1 MFSPNRHLKS
11 ISNYNYNTINQT
23 KVFQNSKS
31 SLSKAPETS
40 EKDQYMRLIQINPYQ
55 SPKNQ
60 PSSEQPVLTE
70 ISSVKYVPKRFAKLQ
85 NYSMDTPLKYVGKST
100 LDCQALFGSKT
111 NVMKNKKS
119 EQNKEKEEINK
130 NILNANCMSF
140 RNEYIIK
147 FSNNGEY
154 FNKFE
159 KFVEFISNDKQS
171 TYSELFVKMKKL
183 LRSQTHLFF
192 EGNCEEKTELP
203 RINITVDNSQ
213 NNAQSYRT
221 SEKSSNSNQLLNN
234 KKIIMQW
241 YEMISLTNKFL
252 SIILGDL
259 REYRTLNK
267 RLNQKITDYEMRL
280 ASDIKEID
288 KMKKFLNKYEV
299 SSKIFLKLKN
309 EKELSKIKTSFN
321 QKENKYILSI
331 FKLEEEIKTLTNLLD
346 HNQKYYNEC
355 KDLQKEVEIGKKKN
369 EELKL
374 MFNQGIR
381 EKNVQNARD
390 REAENDLL
398 QQMEKLNEVIEELK
412 KEANVSR
419 KNDIENQVKIK
430 KLNMNLDERSENI
443 MMLNEE
449 MEWYMKELNK
459 EKNNSKI
466 MKIELNHLE
475 NIILNGIKEKEQ
487 EKKDEGKEQ
496 KKEET
501 KEEKKE
507 DVIQKESND
516 KENNGE
522 NNKENANAENT
533 EEKIETTNREEKQEN
548 EANENI
554 SKNENFNNNY
564 SLDNVKDKETVS
576 VPVLNLSLINSNTP

>member
-1 MFSPNRHLKS
+1 MFNPNRYLKS
-11 ISNYNYNTINQT
+11 NSNNNYNTINQQ
-23 KVFQNSKS
+23 KVFQSSKS
-31 SLSKAPETS
+31 SLSKGSDIS
-40 EKDQYMRLIQINPYQ
+40 EKDQCLRLIQINPYQ

-60 PSSEQPVLTE
+60 ASSEQPVLTE

-85 NYSMDTPLKYVGKST
+85 NYSMETPLKYVGKST
-100 LDCQALFGSKT
+100 LDCQTLFGSKT

-119 EQNKEKEEINK
+119 EQNKEKEDINK
-130 NILNANCMSF
+130 NILNVNCMSF

-171 TYSELFVKMKKL
+171 AYSEIFVKMKKL

-203 RINITVDNSQ
+203 KISITVDNAQ
-213 NNAQSYRT
+213 NNYPSHRP

-234 KKIIMQW
+234 KKIIVQW

-331 FKLEEEIKTLTNLLD
+331 YKLEEEIKTLTNLLD

-374 MFNQGIR
+374 LFNQGIR

-430 KLNMNLDERSENI
+430 KLNMNLDERSENV

-459 EKNNSKI
+459 ERNNSKI

-487 EKKDEGKEQ
+487 EKKDEA
-496 KKEET
+496 

-507 DVIQKESND
+507 EIIQKENID
-516 KENNGE
+516 KEKIGE
-522 NNKENANAENT
+522 NNKENANAENNQ
-533 EEKIETTNREEKQEN
+533 EKIETANKGEKQEN
-548 EANENI
+548 EAIESI
-554 SKNENFNNNY
+554 SKIDNFNNNY
-564 SLDNVKDKETVS
+564 SLDNDKDKDKENAS
-576 VPVLNLSLINSNTP
+576 LPVLNLSLINSNSP

>member
-1 MFSPNRHLKS
+1 
-11 ISNYNYNTINQT
+11 
-23 KVFQNSKS
+23 
-31 SLSKAPETS
+31 
-40 EKDQYMRLIQINPYQ
+40 
-55 SPKNQ
+55 
-60 PSSEQPVLTE
+60 
-70 ISSVKYVPKRFAKLQ
+70 
-85 NYSMDTPLKYVGKST
+85 
-100 LDCQALFGSKT
+100 
-111 NVMKNKKS
+111 
-119 EQNKEKEEINK
+119 
-130 NILNANCMSF
+130 
-140 RNEYIIK
+140 
-147 FSNNGEY
+147 
-154 FNKFE
+154 
-159 KFVEFISNDKQS
+159 
-171 TYSELFVKMKKL
+171 
-183 LRSQTHLFF
+183 
-192 EGNCEEKTELP
+192 
-203 RINITVDNSQ
+203 
-213 NNAQSYRT
+213 
-221 SEKSSNSNQLLNN
+221 
-234 KKIIMQW
+234 
-241 YEMISLTNKFL
+241 MISLTNKFL

-374 MFNQGIR
+374 LFNQGIR

-398 QQMEKLNEVIEELK
+398 QQMEKLKEVIEELK

-487 EKKDEGKEQ
+487 G

-507 DVIQKESND
+507 EVNQKEKND

-522 NNKENANAENT
+522 NNKENANAVNNQ
-533 EEKIETTNREEKQEN
+533 EKIETTNMGEKKEN
-548 EANENI
+548 EPNENI
-554 SKNENFNNNY
+554 SKNDNFNNNY
-564 SLDNVKDKETVS
+564 SLDNDKEKDKENAS
-576 VPVLNLSLINSNTP
+576 VPVLNLSLINSNSP

>member
-1 MFSPNRHLKS
+1 MFNPNRYLKS
-11 ISNYNYNTINQT
+11 NSNNNYNTINQQ
-23 KVFQNSKS
+23 KVFQSSKS
-31 SLSKAPETS
+31 SLSKGSDIS
-40 EKDQYMRLIQINPYQ
+40 EKDQCLRLIQINPYQ

-60 PSSEQPVLTE
+60 ASSEQPVLTE

-85 NYSMDTPLKYVGKST
+85 NYSMETPLKYVGKST

-111 NVMKNKKS
+111 NIMKNKKS
-119 EQNKEKEEINK
+119 EQNKEKEDINK
-130 NILNANCMSF
+130 NILNVNCMSF

-171 TYSELFVKMKKL
+171 AYSEIFVKMKKL

-203 RINITVDNSQ
+203 RINITADSDQ
-213 NNAQSYRT
+213 NYYQSHKNL
-221 SEKSSNSNQLLNN
+221 EKSSNSSQLLNN
-234 KKIIMQW
+234 KKIIVQW

-331 FKLEEEIKTLTNLLD
+331 YKLEEEIKTLTNLLD

-374 MFNQGIR
+374 LFNQGIR

-487 EKKDEGKEQ
+487 EKKDEGKE
-496 KKEET
+496 E
-501 KEEKKE
+501 
-507 DVIQKESND
+507 VIQKENND

-522 NNKENANAENT
+522 NTNAENNK
-533 EEKIETTNREEKQEN
+533 EKIESTNRGEKQEN
-548 EANENI
+548 EAIENI
-554 SKNENFNNNY
+554 SKNDNFNNNY
-564 SLDNVKDKETVS
+564 SLDNDKDKENIS
-576 VPVLNLSLINSNTP
+576 VPVLNLSLINSNSP

>member
-1 MFSPNRHLKS
+1 
-11 ISNYNYNTINQT
+11 
-23 KVFQNSKS
+23 
-31 SLSKAPETS
+31 
-40 EKDQYMRLIQINPYQ
+40 MRLIQINPYQ

-85 NYSMDTPLKYVGKST
+85 NYSMETPLKYVGKST

-119 EQNKEKEEINK
+119 EQNKEKEDINK
-130 NILNANCMSF
+130 NILNVNCMSF

-171 TYSELFVKMKKL
+171 TYSEIFVKMKKL

-203 RINITVDNSQ
+203 RINITADSDQ
-213 NNAQSYRT
+213 NYYQSHKNL
-221 SEKSSNSNQLLNN
+221 EKSSNSSQLLNN
-234 KKIIMQW
+234 KKIIVQW

-374 MFNQGIR
+374 LFNQGIR

-398 QQMEKLNEVIEELK
+398 QQMEKLKEVIEELK
-412 KEANVSR
+412 NEANVSR

-443 MMLNEE
+443 LMLNEE

-487 EKKDEGKEQ
+487 ENKEEGKDE
-496 KKEET
+496 KK
-501 KEEKKE
+501 KK
-507 DVIQKESND
+507 
-516 KENNGE
+516 
-522 NNKENANAENT
+522 
-533 EEKIETTNREEKQEN
+533 
-548 EANENI
+548 
-554 SKNENFNNNY
+554 
-564 SLDNVKDKETVS
+564 
-576 VPVLNLSLINSNTP
+576 

>member
-1 MFSPNRHLKS
+1 MLSPNRYLKS
-11 ISNYNYNTINQT
+11 NSNSNHNYNTIDQT
-23 KVFQNSKS
+23 KIFQNSKS
-31 SLSKAPETS
+31 SISKDSDAF

-60 PSSEQPVLTE
+60 HTSDQPVLTE

-100 LDCQALFGSKT
+100 LDCQTLFGSKI
-111 NVMKNKKS
+111 NVMKNKNS
-119 EQNKEKEEINK
+119 ELNKEKEDLNK
-130 NILNANCMSF
+130 NIINANCMSF

-159 KFVEFISNDKQS
+159 KFVEFISSDKQS
-171 TYSELFVKMKKL
+171 TYSEIFSKMKKL

-203 RINITVDNSQ
+203 RIRITTDNAQ
-213 NNAQSYRT
+213 NNYPSYKT
-221 SEKSSNSNQLLNN
+221 SEKSSNNNQILNN
-234 KKIIMQW
+234 KKIIVQW
-241 YEMISLTNKFL
+241 HEMISLTNKFL

-280 ASDIKEID
+280 ASDLKEID

-309 EKELSKIKTSFN
+309 EKEISKIKTSFN

-374 MFNQGIR
+374 LFNQGIR

-398 QQMEKLNEVIEELK
+398 QQMGKLNEVIEELK

-430 KLNMNLDERSENI
+430 KLNMNLDEKSENI
-443 MMLNEE
+443 IMLNEE

-475 NIILNGIKEKEQ
+475 NIILNGIKEKE
-487 EKKDEGKEQ
+487 KE
-496 KKEET
+496 KKEE
-501 KEEKKE
+501 
-507 DVIQKESND
+507 VNQKEND
-516 KENNGE
+516 NKENNGE
-522 NNKENANAENT
+522 NKENVNAENN
-533 EEKIETTNREEKQEN
+533 EEKNEISNRGEKQEN
-548 EANENI
+548 EVIENT
-554 SKNENFNNNY
+554 SKNDNFNNNY
-564 SLDNVKDKETVS
+564 SLDNDKDKENIS
-576 VPVLNLSLINSNTP
+576 VPVLNLSLINSNSP

>member
-1 MFSPNRHLKS
+1 MFSPNRYLKS
-11 ISNYNYNTINQT
+11 NSNNNFNTINQA
-23 KVFQNSKS
+23 KIFHNSKS
-31 SLSKAPETS
+31 SLSKAPDNS
-40 EKDQYMRLIQINPYQ
+40 EKDQCIRLIQINPYK
-55 SPKNQ
+55 SPKDQ
-60 PSSEQPVLTE
+60 SSSEQPVLTE
-70 ISSVKYVPKRFAKLQ
+70 ISSVKYVPKRYAKLQ

-100 LDCQALFGSKT
+100 LDCQSLFGSKLSL
-111 NVMKNKKS
+111 MKNKKS
-119 EQNKEKEEINK
+119 ELNKEKEELNK
-130 NILNANCMSF
+130 NVLNANCMSF

-159 KFVEFISNDKQS
+159 KFVEFISSDKQS
-171 TYSELFVKMKKL
+171 TYSEIFVKMKKL
-183 LRSQTHLFF
+183 LRNQTHLFF

-203 RINITVDNSQ
+203 RINITSDSAQ
-213 NNAQSYRT
+213 NNYQNKRT
-221 SEKSSNSNQLLNN
+221 SENSSNSNQLLNN
-234 KKIIMQW
+234 KKILVQW
-241 YEMISLTNKFL
+241 HEMISLTNKFL

-259 REYRTLNK
+259 QEYRTLNK

-299 SSKIFLKLKN
+299 GSKIFLKLKN
-309 EKELSKIKTSFN
+309 EKELSKMKTSFN

-346 HNQKYYNEC
+346 HNQRYYNEC
-355 KDLQKEVEIGKKKN
+355 KDLQKEVELGKKKN

-374 MFNQGIR
+374 LFNQGIR

-398 QQMEKLNEVIEELK
+398 QQMGKLNEVIEELK

-430 KLNMNLDERSENI
+430 KLNMNLDEKGENLL
-443 MMLNEE
+443 MLNEE
-449 MEWYMKELNK
+449 IEWYMKELNK
-459 EKNNSKI
+459 EKNNTKI

-475 NIILNGIKEKEQ
+475 NIILNGIKEKE
-487 EKKDEGKEQ
+487 KE
-496 KKEET
+496 KKEENKDEN
-501 KEEKKE
+501 KEEE
-507 DVIQKESND
+507 IQKE
-516 KENNGE
+516 NNYKD
-522 NNKENANAENT
+522 NN
-533 EEKIETTNREEKQEN
+533 EEEIDTTNRGEKQEN
-548 EANENI
+548 EAIENN

-564 SLDNVKDKETVS
+564 SLDIDKDKENIN
-576 VPVLNLSLINSNTP
+576 VPVLNLSLINSNSP

>member
-1 MFSPNRHLKS
+1 MFSPNRYLKS
-11 ISNYNYNTINQT
+11 NSNYNFNTINQA

-31 SLSKAPETS
+31 SLSKAPDTS

-55 SPKNQ
+55 SPKNEA
-60 PSSEQPVLTE
+60 SSDQPVLTE

-85 NYSMDTPLKYVGKST
+85 NFSMDTPLKYVGKST

-119 EQNKEKEEINK
+119 EQNKEKEDINK
-130 NILNANCMSF
+130 NVLNVNCMSF

-159 KFVEFISNDKQS
+159 KFVDFISNDKQS
-171 TYSELFVKMKKL
+171 AYSEIFVKMKKL

-192 EGNCEEKTELP
+192 EGSCEEKTELP
-203 RINITVDNSQ
+203 RISITVDNSQ
-213 NNAQSYRT
+213 NNTPSHRT

-234 KKIIMQW
+234 KKIIVQW

-374 MFNQGIR
+374 LFNQGIR

-487 EKKDEGKEQ
+487 G

-507 DVIQKESND
+507 EPKEE
-516 KENNGE
+516 KP
-522 NNKENANAENT
+522 T
-533 EEKIETTNREEKQEN
+533 EEPKEEK
-548 EANENI
+548 
-554 SKNENFNNNY
+554 
-564 SLDNVKDKETVS
+564 KEE
-576 VPVLNLSLINSNTP
+576 PKEEKKEEEKKE